1 MHAHACA
8 YQVCCCIK
16 LPANTDQSY
25 KEDQGLEAT
34 WEFMVLPSTA

>member
-16 LPANTDQSY
+16 LPANTDH

>member
-1 MHAHACA
+1 MHAHACT

-16 LPANTDQSY
+16 LLANTDQSY
-25 KEDQGLEAT
+25 KDQGLEAT